1 MTTATAQ
8 ALHVGQVLQGSWG
21 YDMTINEFF
30 VIQRLTAS
38 SVWLRE
44 VAAVV
49 SNDNCMGNGRAIP
62 DPFLKPVGPVIRRKV
77 KAGGNY
83 GPYVTLNS
91 CCTLSPLEWPS
102 RLSQHLRLMGVYF
115 LEFKSPG
122 QPWRRHDGQP
132 ATSEASAWLMLA
144 AWERYSPS
152 QRWRFVHPI
161 PSHQ

>member
-1 MTTATAQ
+1 MSHLIPYRNPYTMTTATIQ

-21 YDMTINEFF
+21 YDMTINEFY

-49 SNDNCMGNGRAIP
+49 SNDNGMGNGTAIP
-62 DPFLKPVGPVIRRKV
+62 DPALEPVGPVIRRKV

-91 CCTLSPLEWPS
+91 CCTLSPWSGRP
-102 RLSQHLRLMGVYF
+102 VY
-115 LEFKSPG
+115 
-122 QPWRRHDGQP
+122 HNTYD
-132 ATSEASAWLMLA
+132 
-144 AWERYSPS
+144 
-152 QRWRFVHPI
+152 
-161 PSHQ
+161 